1 MCQSVNG
8 YGQCVSQLRNIVS
21 MSVSQGVNSVCRSVT
36 LYSCQSRGMVSVS
49 VNQEVW
55 TVCVGKSMSVS
66 FNGYGSC
73 QSMGMINVS
82 VIQ

>member
-1 MCQSVNG
+1 
-8 YGQCVSQLRNIVS
+8 
-21 MSVSQGVNSVCRSVT
+21 
-36 LYSCQSRGMVSVS
+36 MVSVS

-73 QSMGMINVS
+73 QSMGMISHSMS
-82 VIQ
+82 VLTSLLSRGVCSVLRSVKQ